1 LVERV
6 RMMEDSHTSA
16 GYIIAIIA
24 VLGSAWLMPP
34 FPIFILSIGPICIL
48 GLLMF
53 ILFRKL
59 RARQK
64 QSVIAQQNGISLAGK
79 EKAA

>member
-1 LVERV
+1 
-6 RMMEDSHTSA
+6 MMEDSHTAA
-16 GYIIAIIA
+16 GYVIAIVA
-24 VLGSAWLMPP
+24 VLGSAWLLPP
-34 FPIFILSIGPICIL
+34 FPIFILSIGPLCLI

-64 QSVIAQQNGISLAGK
+64 HSVRVQQNKLFHAGK

>member
-1 LVERV
+1 
-6 RMMEDSHTSA
+6 MMEDSHTHTPA
-16 GYIIAIIA
+16 GYIIAVIA

-34 FPIFILSIGPICIL
+34 FPIFILSIGPVCLL
-48 GLLMF
+48 GLITF

-64 QSVIAQQNGISLAGK
+64 HAVIAQQNEIALSGK